1 MNTTTN
7 QSINP
12 NLAGAALSLQTVR
25 NYRRDRPVYGKKRV
39 NLYFEDNLG
48 DWLNQAVVSESINF
62 CPSIN
67 GNYVLTFS

>member
-12 NLAGAALSLQTVR
+12 NLADAALSLQTVR

-48 DWLNQAVVSESINF
+48 DWLNQAVIFRVNQFLSFNQRQL
-62 CPSIN
+62 CPYI
-67 GNYVLTFS
+67 